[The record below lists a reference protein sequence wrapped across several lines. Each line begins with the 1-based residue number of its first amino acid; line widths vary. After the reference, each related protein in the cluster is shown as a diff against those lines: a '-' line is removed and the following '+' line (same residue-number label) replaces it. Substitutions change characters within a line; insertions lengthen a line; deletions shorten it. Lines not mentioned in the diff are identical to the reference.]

1 VGNSPQEFITLK
13 KSIMKTKITLFL
25 TVALLSAINLC
36 SQTRFTIP
44 APAYLNEAILGDT
57 LPNGTRAD
65 KIYVL
70 QRGGT
75 YFVRGA
81 FENLKFKLNLVAEAG
96 TGAMPIVRAD
106 LSDAGTQNWFM
117 IGCQQDVSVD
127 GIFFDAQSANE
138 GYGPANWCFVNLGK
152 NPNLTF
158 RNCVFANTGQGGV
171 GTWNAANIFTVDN
184 CKFYNMGNITFS
196 DQGAGRM
203 IETRDSQIEKL
214 IITNNT
220 IVNSYD
226 RLVRHRNGAGVIKN
240 MNFSNNT
247 IINHGGYFGFMELGN
262 VGDTIKI
269 TNNLVINGM
278 SFGSDQS
285 DATRITEFNMHTE
298 KDATGQNKIVWI
310 GSVPNDSTKY
320 ILNNNVYSVS
330 TELAA
335 IYTANNVNE
344 GPIMTDFIKG
354 KISNPTNTWVKKSIS
369 VTAAPA
375 AMTDLVSWYYLTKK
389 KGVTPEHDYNR
400 MSINYMLNT
409 LNCKYN
415 ANDAAFI
422 GSNGKPVGDPS
433 WGSSVINSLQNH
445 MINKTDL
452 DNYPNPFTD
461 QTVLRFTLNVSS
473 NVSIEITDV
482 TGKQMRNE
490 NLGRYGSGTNSVVI
504 NRNDLKSGMYFLKI
518 NTELEHGSLI
528 LMVK

>member
-1 VGNSPQEFITLK
+1 
-13 KSIMKTKITLFL
+13 MKTKITLL
-25 TVALLSAINLC
+25 LVIALLSAINVC
-36 SQTRFTIP
+36 SQTRVTIP

-57 LPNGTRAD
+57 LSNGTHPD

-75 YFVRGA
+75 YYVRGA

-96 TGAMPIVRAD
+96 TGAMPIVRAE
-106 LSDAGTQNWFM
+106 LSDAGTQNWYM
-117 IGCQQDVSVD
+117 IACQQDVSVD

-138 GYGPANWCFVNLGK
+138 GYSPANWCFVNLGK
-152 NPNLTF
+152 NTNMSFT
-158 RNCVFANTGQGGV
+158 NCVFANTGQGGV
-171 GTWNAANIFTVDN
+171 GTWNAANVFLVNN

-203 IETRDSQIEKL
+203 VETRDSQIEKL

-220 IVNSYD
+220 MVNCYD

-240 MNFSNNT
+240 MEFSNNT

-278 SFGSDQS
+278 SFGADQS
-285 DATRITEFNMHTE
+285 DATRLTEFNMHTE
-298 KDATGQNKIVWI
+298 KDALGQNKIVWI
-310 GSVPNDSTKY
+310 GSVPNDTTKY
-320 ILNNNVYSVS
+320 ILSNNVYSVS
-330 TELAA
+330 SELATF
-335 IYTANNVNE
+335 YTANSVNE

-354 KISNPTNTWVKKSIS
+354 KISNPTTAWVKKSIS

-389 KGVTPEHDYNR
+389 KGVTPLHDYTR
-400 MSINYMLNT
+400 MTISYMLNT

-422 GSNGKPVGDPS
+422 GTNGKPVGDPN
-433 WGSSVINSLQNH
+433 WGSSVINSIQSH
-445 MINKTDL
+445 MMNKTDL
-452 DNYPNPFTD
+452 ANYPNPFSD
-461 QTVLRFTLNVSS
+461 KTVLRFTLSASS

-482 TGKQMRNE
+482 TGKRIRNE
-490 NLGRYGSGTNSVVI
+490 NLGRYDSGTSSVVI
-504 NRNDLKSGMYFLKI
+504 DRNDLKSGMYFLKV
-518 NTELEHGSLI
+518 TTDQEHGSLV